1 MILVLGKNGQLS
13 KSIYKV
19 SSLKSNQFWGSEELN
34 LEITDKIQAKLETFR
49 PKLIINTTS
58 FNNVDDAED
67 ENSSNFKINFHAI
80 KEITD
85 FCKRTNSGLIHVS
98 TDYVFDGKKDNEYDE
113 LDIPKPINKY
123 GKAKLEGE
131 NYIRSNLKNFYIIR
145 TSWLYSEYEKD
156 TNFLHKIIQS
166 ITSGNMIFGAEDIYG
181 SPTYS
186 GDLAH
191 AIMLLVNKNLK
202 CNGET
207 FHFCNNGYV
216 SRYKFIQ
223 AIVSIVS
230 RYGHDSDIKK
240 AKSKDFPQIAKR
252 PLRSVL
258 SPKKIE
264 SYLNIQIPL
273 WDDSL
278 EKAIK
283 NYLNNS
289 LGDPMSSKNQI

>member
-19 SSLKSNQFWGSEELN
+19 SNLERNQFWSSEELN
-34 LEITDKIQAKLETFR
+34 LEITNKIQAKLETFK

-67 ENSSNFKINFHAI
+67 DNSPNLKINFHAI

-98 TDYVFDGKKDNEYDE
+98 TDYVFNGKKDNEYDE

-131 NYIRSNLKNFYIIR
+131 NYIRSNLNNFYIIR
-145 TSWLYSEYEKD
+145 TSWLYSEFEKD
-156 TNFLHKIIQS
+156 TNFLHKIIES
-166 ITSGNMIFGAEDIYG
+166 ITSGNTIFGAEDIYG

-191 AIMLLVNKNLK
+191 AIMLLVNKDLK
-202 CNGET
+202 CTGET

-223 AIVSIVS
+223 AIVNMVS
-230 RYGHDSDIKK
+230 RYGYNSHLKK
-240 AKSKDFPQIAKR
+240 ARSKDFPQIAKR

-264 SYLNIQIPL
+264 KYLNIQVPL

-278 EKAIK
+278 DKAIK
-283 NYLNNS
+283 RYFNDGLDNS
-289 LGDPMSSKNQI
+289 MSSKN